1 MASSGGSIFRS
12 VYFRIGLGLIL
23 GGVLLYL
30 SVKDVSWNDLKVE
43 FNNIAYHW
51 ILLATGLYWIELTLR
66 ILRWRSLLSQLKPS
80 ISGYQFAT
88 AFISGYAANNVL
100 PAKLGEAFRADL
112 LGRLA
117 NVSRLTAFG
126 SIIVERLFDMVLVL
140 AMTAWG
146 VLFVTTTHLDTLE
159 DVNKG
164 LGLLIVPICVLV
176 ILVYFVVSRR
186 DNFLNTRLQG
196 LSVKVQN
203 LIQGLRVFENVSG
216 YLKVLGSTV
225 VIWTFNCLAIWSIL
239 MALHVQLNINQTV
252 LLIGITGIA
261 AALPAAPAGI
271 GTLQYAFHIASLL
284 FGFSA
289 STAIAA
295 SAIVQI
301 VLLGSATAVGAIA
314 YSYAVS
320 NHLLPDAGAG
330 K

>member
-1 MASSGGSIFRS
+1 MASSGALIFRS
-12 VYFRIGLGLIL
+12 TYFRIGLGLTL
-23 GGVLLYL
+23 GAVLLYL
-30 SVKDVSWNDLKVE
+30 SVKDVSWDDVKGE
-43 FNNIAYHW
+43 FTGVSYTW
-51 ILLATGLYWIELTLR
+51 ILAAAGCYWIELTFR
-66 ILRWRSLLSQLKPS
+66 VLRWRALLSQLKPP
-80 ISGYQFAT
+80 IAIYQIAT

-100 PAKLGEAFRADL
+100 PAKLGEPFRADL

-126 SIIVERLFDMVLVL
+126 SIIVERLFDMVMVL
-140 AMTAWG
+140 LMTTWG
-146 VLFVTTTHLDTLE
+146 VLFVTTTHLDTLD
-159 DVNKG
+159 DVHRG
-164 LGLLIVPICVLV
+164 LALLAAPIAVVVL
-176 ILVYFVVSRR
+176 LVFVVVSRQG
-186 DNFLNTRLQG
+186 NFLNIRLHG
-196 LSVKVQN
+196 LSAKVQN
-203 LIQGLRVFENVSG
+203 LVQGLRVFEDGAG
-216 YLKVLGSTV
+216 YVKVLGGTL
-225 VIWTFNCLAIWSIL
+225 VIWTLNCLAIWSIL
-239 MALHVQLNINQTV
+239 MALDVQLNVNETV

-320 NHLLPDAGAG
+320 HHLLREDGADA
-330 K
+330 

>member
-1 MASSGGSIFRS
+1 MTSSEGSIFRS
-12 VYFRIGLGLIL
+12 TFFRISLGVML
-23 GGVLLYL
+23 GAVLLYL
-30 SVKDVSWNDLKVE
+30 SVRDVSWSDVKAE
-43 FNNIAYHW
+43 FESIKYPW
-51 ILLATGLYWIELTLR
+51 IVVAAGFYWIELALR
-66 ILRWRSLLSQLKPS
+66 VLRWRSLLSLLKPPIAGS
-80 ISGYQFAT
+80 KIAI

-117 NVSRLTAFG
+117 NVSRLSAFG
-126 SIIVERLFDMVLVL
+126 SIIVERLFDMVMVL
-140 AMTAWG
+140 GMTAWG
-146 VLFVTTTHLDTLE
+146 VLFVTTTHLDTLQ
-159 DVNKG
+159 DVNNG
-164 LGLLIVPICVLV
+164 LALLVAPIAVLV
-176 ILVYFVVSRR
+176 VAVYFLVSRKR
-186 DNFLNTRLQG
+186 HFLNLRLES
-196 LSVKVQN
+196 LNTKVHN
-203 LIQGLRVFENVSG
+203 LIQGLRVFEGFSG
-216 YLKVLGSTV
+216 HLKLLCITA
-225 VIWTFNCLAIWSIL
+225 VIWMLNCVAIWSIL
-239 MALHVQLNINQTV
+239 MALDVQLNVNQTV

-301 VLLGSATAVGAIA
+301 VLLGSATAVGALA

-320 NHLLPDAGAG
+320 HHLLRDDGAD

>member
-12 VYFRIGLGLIL
+12 LYFRIGLGVFL

-30 SVKDVSWNDLKVE
+30 SIRDVSWNDVKGE
-43 FNNIAYHW
+43 FKNIQYQW
-51 ILLATGLYWIELTLR
+51 ILIAAGFYWIELVLR
-66 ILRWRSLLSQLKPS
+66 ILRWRALLSQLKPA
-80 ISGYQFAT
+80 IAGYQIAT

-117 NVSRLTAFG
+117 NVSRLSAFG
-126 SIIVERLFDMVLVL
+126 SIIVERLFDMVMVL

-146 VLFVTTTHLDTLE
+146 VVFVTTEHLDTME
-159 DVNKG
+159 DVNTG
-164 LGLLIVPICVLV
+164 LGVLVAPITALV
-176 ILVYFVVSRR
+176 ILIYFVVSRR

-196 LSVKVQN
+196 LSIKVQN
-203 LIQGLRVFENVSG
+203 LIHGLRVFETVSG
-216 YLKVLGSTV
+216 YLKVLASTV

-239 MALHVQLNINQTV
+239 MALHVQLNVNQTV

-301 VLLGSATAVGAIA
+301 VLLGSATALGAIA

-320 NHLLPDAGAG
+320 NHLLRDAQGDT
-330 K
+330 